1 LRTIYRDGWL
11 CTVYEPSTDGQP
23 NGLEKVS
30 GDRVL
35 KKCGISYDGTEGEL
49 YNMAEDPHQFHNLWS
64 DPARKAIREDLVAD
78 LYDSLPEGR
87 AVPLA
92 VEAPA

>member
-1 LRTIYRDGWL
+1 L

-35 KKCGISYDGTEGEL
+35 KKCGVSYDGTEGEL
-49 YNMAEDPHQFHNLWS
+49 YNMADDPHQFENLWA
-64 DPARKAIREDLVAD
+64 DPQRKALREDLVAD
-78 LYDSLPEGR
+78 LYDSLPAGR
-87 AVPLA
+87 PDRLEVT
-92 VEAPA
+92 APA